1 MAAVS
6 QNGLALEYAT
16 DEMKNDKDVVLAAV
30 QNYGRALEYASDELK
45 NDKDVVMAAV
55 RNDGAAL
62 GFASEEMK
70 VDKDIRALLKNPAAQ
85 EYYMELA
92 EYEEKVYHSSGE
104 ASSLSKCTTLFS
116 SLFGMVVAIALQ

>member
-1 MAAVS
+1 MGTNEGGSLQFVSDVMRSDKEDVLAAVS

-16 DEMKNDKDVVLAAV
+16 
-30 QNYGRALEYASDELK
+30 DELK